1 MNYTEWTLQEKD
13 VIFRG
18 CLLTSPGHQFLT
30 VPRHCVRHS
39 VSVPHRAISKVRKH
53 SFSAHIDFL
62 FVYFILRLRRLYDHA
77 ATAHHAPT
85 AAHGT
90 GAAKLDGFFRLFSE
104 KSGIIWS
111 APSTYWRALI
121 SPFTLQY
128 VFNILL
134 LMPLGMYLRYYFKR
148 NFLSTAILVFCTSLF
163 FEISQL
169 TALFGIYPRP
179 YRCFDI
185 DDLICNTLGGIL
197 GFLLIGPMTRFLP
210 SLDKMAA
217 SARKK
222 GVHISVIRRGLAYL
236 IDRGILALLNVI
248 LALILRGHLPLGTYL
263 HQVPLLYAA
272 AHSIEDFVYFAG
284 FTILLRGYT
293 PGKLVMRFKV
303 VSSTPNTSY
312 LHFSLRVLL
321 RYFLLYGYFYLILN
335 SFDLASA
342 VLSTDSQRML
352 SIYEYASNALLGL
365 TIVALVGESI
375 FNWSEKGRDYLWG
388 ILSKTRVQATNRYF
402 KRTHSKSETPPH
414 TPS

>member
-1 MNYTEWTLQEKD
+1 MGVYLQVLDTSFLLFPVIAFVILFPFLIVQYRKYGSIHFLRTL
-13 VIFRG
+13 IFY
-18 CLLTSPGHQFLT
+18 S
-30 VPRHCVRHS
+30 
-39 VSVPHRAISKVRKH
+39 
-53 SFSAHIDFL
+53 
-62 FVYFILRLRRLYDHA
+62 FILYCVCADFMTMLPLPTMHQLQ
-77 ATAHHAPT
+77 HMAPVQPN
-85 AAHGT
+85 
-90 GAAKLDGFFRLFSE
+90 LIPFGFFRLFSE

-197 GFLLIGPMTRFLP
+197 GFLLIGPMTHFLP